1 MTWLYLLVFG
11 SFVAGIILA
20 LAWWLIWG
28 RRAGLPFGPAS
39 GFTITAGL
47 LVLVGDIVR
56 RLLDASM
63 LLPFDVPRFLS
74 DWYWDY
80 RFTVPLLVGILSVV
94 FLAFP
99 VHARGGRGTA
109 ELTRR
114 SPVSF
119 ARAKWFLAPGVL
131 LALILLITVVA
142 GAASEP
148 DSVTGRYTMY
158 SVDLGGERGMG
169 TSIYG
174 WFFSIPALILTGVLI
189 VISIVGLSLIARP
202 ALAEDQERDIRVR
215 TIRTR
220 NIVVAGTGALL
231 LHLGLIF
238 SSLAGTASVRSIFP
252 TSAGPVAFWT
262 TFSALQPVFTAASM
276 LCAALGIALWAA
288 IALSAI
294 PSRRRVPVMV
304 GS

>member
-11 SFVAGIILA
+11 SLVAGIILA

-47 LVLVGDIVR
+47 LALVGDIVR
-56 RLLDASM
+56 RLLDASI

-114 SPVSF
+114 SPISF
-119 ARAKWFLAPGVL
+119 ARARWFLAPGVL

-169 TSIYG
+169 TGIYG
-174 WFFSIPALILTGVLI
+174 WFFSIPAMILTGILI

-238 SSLAGTASVRSIFP
+238 SSLAGTASIRAWFT
-252 TSAGPVAFWT
+252 TSEGPVAFWT

-276 LCAALGIALWAA
+276 LCAALGIALWAT